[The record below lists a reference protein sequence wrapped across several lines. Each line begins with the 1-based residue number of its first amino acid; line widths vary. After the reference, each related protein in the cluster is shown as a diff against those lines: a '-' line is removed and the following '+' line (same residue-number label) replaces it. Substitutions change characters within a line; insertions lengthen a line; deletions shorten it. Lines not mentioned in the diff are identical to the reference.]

1 MHEECGVFGIYA
13 PDGKFDPAEVCY
25 IGLFALQHR
34 GQESAGI
41 AVADEKGFRCHK
53 DMGLCSEVFKD
64 GLSQLSGGKIGIGHV
79 RYSTAGESQVI
90 NSQPIVIAKDVP
102 YETVIEIETKS
113 MTLSGM
119 EIAVG
124 TKRVYPRSTLAAQVI
139 GYMGAI
145 PSADKWSVL
154 QKKGYK
160 YSDTIGVDGIEASME
175 DWLTQNSDLRQGYRV
190 VERDRVG
197 KITRELSY
205 TEPQDGN
212 NVKLTIVASYQQQA
226 ERALERARST
236 PGFSQRVLIPAYA
249 LAAAS
254 FCLLFGGDAA
264 TFGVTFAIG
273 VIVQAV
279 QPWFAHIQMG
289 VLLGNFVGG
298 WLTAVLAQML
308 QIALPV
314 YNVNAAI
321 IGGIMPLL
329 SGLAMTTAVRDT
341 VYGDLVS
348 GMTRALEAML
358 LATAVA
364 IGVYTGLKMAAMMG
378 GIVL

>member
-1 MHEECGVFGIYA
+1 MEH
-13 PDGKFDPAEVCY
+13 GKLSAE
-25 IGLFALQHR
+25 
-34 GQESAGI
+34 
-41 AVADEKGFRCHK
+41 
-53 DMGLCSEVFKD
+53 
-64 GLSQLSGGKIGIGHV
+64 
-79 RYSTAGESQVI
+79 
-90 NSQPIVIAKDVP
+90 
-102 YETVIEIETKS
+102 
-113 MTLSGM
+113 
-119 EIAVG
+119 
-124 TKRVYPRSTLAAQVI
+124 
-139 GYMGAI
+139 
-145 PSADKWSVL
+145 
-154 QKKGYK
+154 
-160 YSDTIGVDGIEASME
+160 
-175 DWLTQNSDLRQGYRV
+175 
-190 VERDRVG
+190 
-197 KITRELSY
+197 
-205 TEPQDGN
+205 
-212 NVKLTIVASYQQQA
+212 QA

>member
-1 MHEECGVFGIYA
+1 MRRISRRGTNSRRIAMVNEISREVEH
-13 PDGKFDPAEVCY
+13 GKLSAE
-25 IGLFALQHR
+25 
-34 GQESAGI
+34 
-41 AVADEKGFRCHK
+41 
-53 DMGLCSEVFKD
+53 
-64 GLSQLSGGKIGIGHV
+64 
-79 RYSTAGESQVI
+79 
-90 NSQPIVIAKDVP
+90 
-102 YETVIEIETKS
+102 
-113 MTLSGM
+113 
-119 EIAVG
+119 
-124 TKRVYPRSTLAAQVI
+124 
-139 GYMGAI
+139 
-145 PSADKWSVL
+145 
-154 QKKGYK
+154 
-160 YSDTIGVDGIEASME
+160 
-175 DWLTQNSDLRQGYRV
+175 
-190 VERDRVG
+190 
-197 KITRELSY
+197 
-205 TEPQDGN
+205 
-212 NVKLTIVASYQQQA
+212 QA

-279 QPWFAHIQMG
+279 QPWFVHIQMG

-348 GMTRALEAML
+348 GMARALEAML

-378 GIVL
+378 GIAL

>member
-1 MHEECGVFGIYA
+1 MGRSLMQALALAVMDMRRRRNECLTLEHILLAMTHEHMGRVILE
-13 PDGKFDPAEVCY
+13 
-25 IGLFALQHR
+25 GL
-34 GQESAGI
+34 
-41 AVADEKGFRCHK
+41 
-53 DMGLCSEVFKD
+53 
-64 GLSQLSGGKIGIGHV
+64 
-79 RYSTAGESQVI
+79 
-90 NSQPIVIAKDVP
+90 
-102 YETVIEIETKS
+102 
-113 MTLSGM
+113 
-119 EIAVG
+119 
-124 TKRVYPRSTLAAQVI
+124 
-139 GYMGAI
+139 
-145 PSADKWSVL
+145 
-154 QKKGYK
+154 
-160 YSDTIGVDGIEASME
+160 GVDLGELRHELDEHISRYLPALEE
-175 DWLTQNSDLRQGYRV
+175 DAVLEVIQSPAV
-190 VERDRVG
+190 
-197 KITRELSY
+197 
-205 TEPQDGN
+205 
-212 NVKLTIVASYQQQA
+212 

-254 FCLLFGGDAA
+254 FCLLFGGAAA

-378 GIVL
+378 GIAL

>member
-1 MHEECGVFGIYA
+1 MQTDEQKLNIVGAAAQLLLENGSETYRVEETA
-13 PDGKFDPAEVCY
+13 QRMA
-25 IGLFALQHR
+25 
-34 GQESAGI
+34 
-41 AVADEKGFRCHK
+41 KGF
-53 DMGLCSEVFKD
+53 
-64 GLSQLSGGKIGIGHV
+64 
-79 RYSTAGESQVI
+79 
-90 NSQPIVIAKDVP
+90 
-102 YETVIEIETKS
+102 
-113 MTLSGM
+113 GM
-119 EIAVG
+119 EQVNIAAFPTSVFLEADG
-124 TKRVYPRSTLAAQVI
+124 RAYVRRISRRSTNSRRIAMVNEISREVEHGKL
-139 GYMGAI
+139 
-145 PSADKWSVL
+145 SA
-154 QKKGYK
+154 
-160 YSDTIGVDGIEASME
+160 E
-175 DWLTQNSDLRQGYRV
+175 
-190 VERDRVG
+190 
-197 KITRELSY
+197 
-205 TEPQDGN
+205 
-212 NVKLTIVASYQQQA
+212 QA

-298 WLTAVLAQML
+298 WLTAVAAQML
-308 QIALPV
+308 YGVLPI

-341 VYGDLVS
+341 MYGDLIS

-378 GIVL
+378 GIAL

>member
-1 MHEECGVFGIYA
+1 MKTDEQKLNIVGAAAQLLLENGSETYRVEETA
-13 PDGKFDPAEVCY
+13 QRMA
-25 IGLFALQHR
+25 
-34 GQESAGI
+34 
-41 AVADEKGFRCHK
+41 KGF
-53 DMGLCSEVFKD
+53 
-64 GLSQLSGGKIGIGHV
+64 
-79 RYSTAGESQVI
+79 
-90 NSQPIVIAKDVP
+90 
-102 YETVIEIETKS
+102 
-113 MTLSGM
+113 GM
-119 EIAVG
+119 EQVNIAAFPTSVFLEADGRAYVRRISRRG
-124 TKRVYPRSTLAAQVI
+124 TNSRRIAMVNEISREVEHGKL
-139 GYMGAI
+139 
-145 PSADKWSVL
+145 SA
-154 QKKGYK
+154 
-160 YSDTIGVDGIEASME
+160 E
-175 DWLTQNSDLRQGYRV
+175 
-190 VERDRVG
+190 
-197 KITRELSY
+197 
-205 TEPQDGN
+205 
-212 NVKLTIVASYQQQA
+212 QA

-348 GMTRALEAML
+348 GMARALEAML

-364 IGVYTGLKMAAMMG
+364 IGLSILANVVLVLRTDAMDAAANAALFILVCVLIAERCWALRRHRSQADELALRLARRDHDRVACVNADRVDVFHIADGDG
-378 GIVL
+378 GVGQGPCKCCSHAFLCGEQCRLVSCL

>member
-1 MHEECGVFGIYA
+1 MKTDEQKLNIVGAAAQLLLENGSETYRVEETA
-13 PDGKFDPAEVCY
+13 QRMA
-25 IGLFALQHR
+25 
-34 GQESAGI
+34 
-41 AVADEKGFRCHK
+41 KGF
-53 DMGLCSEVFKD
+53 
-64 GLSQLSGGKIGIGHV
+64 
-79 RYSTAGESQVI
+79 
-90 NSQPIVIAKDVP
+90 
-102 YETVIEIETKS
+102 
-113 MTLSGM
+113 GM
-119 EIAVG
+119 EQVNIAAFPTSVFLEADGRAYVRRISRRG
-124 TKRVYPRSTLAAQVI
+124 TNSRRIAMVNEISREVEHGKL
-139 GYMGAI
+139 
-145 PSADKWSVL
+145 SA
-154 QKKGYK
+154 
-160 YSDTIGVDGIEASME
+160 E
-175 DWLTQNSDLRQGYRV
+175 
-190 VERDRVG
+190 
-197 KITRELSY
+197 
-205 TEPQDGN
+205 
-212 NVKLTIVASYQQQA
+212 QA

-348 GMTRALEAML
+348 GMARALEAML
-358 LATAVA
+358 LAADKQNLLLISGTGEVIAPDDGVLA
-364 IGVYTGLKMAAMMG
+364 IGSGGNYALAAARAMVRNTELEPKEIVRKALEIASEICVYTNDH
-378 GIVL
+378 ISVEEV